1 MPPSLRTLA
10 LAALLLLGPASAQ
23 DAPSAADVKA
33 AREQLSLDRRDGV
46 EPHLDVLV
54 RDGSRASLEFVADFG
69 ASTLHRSS
77 TIAAGRALVKA
88 GDPVAAEQVRRLLR
102 AQRKDPRALARAAMM
117 AEQIPGDLGREL
129 LETFA
134 KDDRAVVAATA
145 LRALGAR
152 REAASRE
159 QLLSALKSQ
168 RTAIASAAAFAL
180 SQLPP
185 QPETMEALFRRAQ
198 GSGEDRIGDACALAL
213 ARMEGAEA
221 YGDRALAMLIS
232 RPSHDSFH
240 ALVKLALS
248 LSRGGD
254 RQLVQR
260 ALEAGAP
267 EVREVACDLIG
278 LKRLQGFQRTLLS
291 QATGQQPWKNQVAA
305 WLALRR
311 AGFEGLEDEIARN
324 IGKGG
329 EPSYWAIQC
338 AMRNPS
344 PLLMPALTDA
354 ALDTKDPVR
363 RDLAQQALR
372 RLPQSGAEIRTFFVE
387 TVRKGRGTP
396 RAQAALLGLGNLK
409 DAEAFH
415 ALVALLAEEKD
426 PRYRTWICKG
436 LERLTGHFYEPD
448 PEIWKE
454 WFEVVGGQVAYEP
467 KPIDRKANR
476 ERVKKDL
483 ELGISKETEDAVQ
496 NGLLWLM
503 RHQDADG
510 GWNGST
516 YSENCA
522 PKGECARDGGI
533 RERPLAYTALACL
546 AFQGAGYSHLDGPY
560 RDVVQRGFEFV
571 LSRMYYDGSHKDNT
585 WTFSYEAAIVCQ
597 ALCDGY
603 ALTGDRWLGEG
614 AQRVIDYLVKIQYP
628 GRTWRY
634 RVRSSETDTSVMSWI
649 VQACISAR
657 TAGLDVPEQV
667 FTASEAWLDQ
677 ASEPLPPGEFEIFVR
692 DHFSKTNTYAVDVSR
707 DKKGKIRD
715 FKIKTW
721 YQPPRL
727 YTPAMT
733 GIGMLLRV
741 WLGWTRA
748 HPFCIGSANQMLTHI
763 PGYDTG
769 LEHEYAFYGYTWYYG
784 SLAMYQ
790 MGGRYWQRW
799 REKCIPDLIKNQ
811 KVKGCCHGSWEAPRS
826 DLATGLTGGTVYYT
840 AMAILTLETFYRYQP
855 YLARH
860 DLRSREDSEP
870 QPVPGDPPPSPQDPM
885 RPTAPGSS
893 SK

>member
-1 MPPSLRTLA
+1 MSPSLRTLG
-10 LAALLLLGPASAQ
+10 LAALLLLGRAAAQ
-23 DAPSAADVKA
+23 EAPSAEEVRR

-46 EPHLDVLV
+46 EQHLDVLA
-54 RDGSRASLEFVADFG
+54 REGSRASLEFIANFG
-69 ASTLHRSS
+69 ASTLHQGS
-77 TIAAGRALVKA
+77 TIAAGRALVRV
-88 GDPVAAEQVRRLLR
+88 GPEAAADQVRRLLR
-102 AQRKDPRALARAAMM
+102 AERKNPRALVRAAMI
-117 AEQIPGDLGREL
+117 AEEIPGELGRTL
-129 LETFA
+129 LETIA
-134 KDDRAVVAATA
+134 KDDREAVAATA

-152 REAASRE
+152 RETASRA
-159 QLLSALKSQ
+159 QLLSALRSQ
-168 RTAIASAAAFAL
+168 RTTIASAAAFAL
-180 SQLPP
+180 SRLPSDR
-185 QPETMEALFRRAQ
+185 ETMEALFRRAQ
-198 GSGEDRIGDACALAL
+198 GSGEERVGDACALAL
-213 ARMEGAEA
+213 ARMEGAEE
-221 YGDRALAMLIS
+221 YGDRALALLIPRS
-232 RPSHDSFH
+232 SHPSFH
-240 ALVKLALS
+240 GLVKLALS
-248 LSRGGD
+248 LGRGED

-267 EVREVACDLIG
+267 QVREVACDLVG
-278 LKRLQGFQRTLLS
+278 LKKLQGFQRTLLS
-291 QATGQQPWKNQVAA
+291 LATGQQPWRNQVAA

-311 AGFEGLEDEIARN
+311 TGFEGFEDEIARN
-324 IGKGG
+324 IAKGG

-338 AMRNPS
+338 AIRNPD
-344 PLLMPALTDA
+344 PRLLSALIEA

-372 RLPQSGAEIRTFFVE
+372 RLPQSGAELRALFAE
-387 TVRKGRGTP
+387 TAKKQRGTP
-396 RAQAALLGLGNLK
+396 RAQAALLGLGSLK

-415 ALVALLAEEKD
+415 VLVGLLAEERD
-426 PRYRTWICKG
+426 PRYQAWICKG
-436 LERLTGHFYEPD
+436 LEKLTGHYYEPD

-454 WFEVVGGQVAYEP
+454 WFQVVEGQVAYEP

-516 YSENCA
+516 YIENCV

-560 RDVVQRGFEFV
+560 RDVLQRGLEFI
-571 LSRMYYDGSHKDNT
+571 LSHLDYDGSHNDNT

-649 VQACISAR
+649 VQACVSAR
-657 TAGLDVPEQV
+657 TAGLDIPEQV

-677 ASEPLPPGEFEIFVR
+677 ASEPVPPGEFEIFVR
-692 DHFSKTNTYAVDVSR
+692 DHFSKTNTYSVDVSR

-733 GIGMLLRV
+733 GIGMLLRI

-748 HPFCIGSANQMLTHI
+748 HPFCIGSANQMLSHI

-811 KVKGCCHGSWEAPRS
+811 KVKGCNHGSWEAPRS

-860 DLRSREDSEP
+860 ELRSREDTEVKPLPGERPPEP
-870 QPVPGDPPPSPQDPM
+870 APPATSGESG
-885 RPTAPGSS
+885 R
-893 SK
+893 